1 MFTDVT
7 LYALTVQ
14 AERART
20 AERLRLEHEA
30 RAASALD
37 ARSRRAWFHTPE
49 WLKRA
54 RFVLRAAH

>member
-1 MFTDVT
+1 MLTDIT
-7 LYALTVQ
+7 LFALAVQ

-30 RAASALD
+30 RATSALD
-37 ARSRRAWFHTPE
+37 AGGRRPWFPAPD

>member
-1 MFTDVT
+1 MFTDMT

-30 RAASALD
+30 RAASTGD
-37 ARSRRAWFHTPE
+37 VSSRRGWFPAPE